1 MECVHREGAGADH
14 VTFHRAGVHGQL
26 TVTERQFVVEARL
39 GLLLGAFRH
48 RIHTEIAHNLDRLL
62 AHEEPLAA
70 FEDALASRIGRT
82 AGAAAGRR
90 E

>member
-1 MECVHREGAGADH
+1 MECVHREGAAADH

-26 TVTERQFVVEARL
+26 TVTERQFVVEAKL

-48 RIHTEIAHNLDRLL
+48 RIHTEIVHNLDRLL

-70 FEDALASRIGRT
+70 FEDALASRVART
-82 AGAAAGRR
+82 GTAAGRR